1 MQLQA
6 APFRLPATKMP
17 LSCHTRPSLPPIPP
31 RRLYAT
37 LYVHLLQQQEE
48 ADKLL
53 QLLQAMKKR

>member
-1 MQLQA
+1 L
-6 APFRLPATKMP
+6 AP
-17 LSCHTRPSLPPIPP
+17 TRP

-37 LYVHLLQQQEE
+37 LYVHLLQQQGE